1 MANFLRSTSVVVL
14 LFALASSAG
23 ANPPAEIT
31 ILSFEWR
38 EPFAFWF
45 VPDAT
50 PTVTTNSLV
59 VALMTDMRATS
70 SRDTPT
76 YTSPILIEG
85 WLWHGDPDVDDGLVW

>member
-1 MANFLRSTSVVVL
+1 MANFLRSTGVVAL
-14 LFALASSAG
+14 LFALASPAA

-50 PTVTTNSLV
+50 PTVTTNPLV
-59 VALMTDMRATS
+59 VALMTDTRTGN
-70 SRDTPT
+70 SRDAAT
-76 YTSPILIEG
+76 YTSPILNEG
-85 WLWHGDPDVDDGLVW
+85 WLWRGDVHSGADLVR